1 MGAVSKAM
9 PTVLRVGPYRFFFYS
24 SDGVEP
30 RHIHVQ
36 RDNSVA
42 KFWLDPVQVE
52 NNVDFPASEIR
63 RLRGIIAKHWV
74 VLVDRWDEYF
84 SR

>member
-1 MGAVSKAM
+1 M

-63 RLRGIIAKHWV
+63 RLRGIIAKHRV